1 MDGGTFGDGSATP
14 SPLLAFHWSHRCRP
28 PTRWCHYT
36 IFLATKDAIPLSIER
51 DGEKRGERKEG
62 ERRWE
67 ESENIVWAQF
77 CLCHTNT

>member
-1 MDGGTFGDGSATP
+1 MAAKEAGARKIGGRWWQTTERRRMAMD
-14 SPLLAFHWSHRCRP
+14 AFHWSHRCRP

-36 IFLATKDAIPLSIER
+36 ISLATEDAIPLSIER

-67 ESENIVWAQF
+67 ETVRW
-77 CLCHTNT
+77 